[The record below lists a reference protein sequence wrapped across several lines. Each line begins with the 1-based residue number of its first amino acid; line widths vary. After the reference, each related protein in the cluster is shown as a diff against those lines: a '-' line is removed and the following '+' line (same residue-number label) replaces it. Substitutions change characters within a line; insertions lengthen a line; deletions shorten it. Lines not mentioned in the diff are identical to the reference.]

1 MFTTIIVTFPMENEK
16 INEKISVITVFNQE
30 TGLVMPKK
38 IHWRNRD
45 YLIKNLA
52 YYHRVHQ
59 GKKIIHVFNV
69 TDGNLD
75 FRLSLDGENLHW
87 TLEEIYDRSND

>member
-1 MFTTIIVTFPMENEK
+1 MTEN
-16 INEKISVITVFNQE
+16 INEKVSVITVFNQE
-30 TGLVMPKK
+30 TGLVIPKK
-38 IHWRNRD
+38 IRWHNRN

-52 YYHRVHQ
+52 YYHRTYQ
-59 GKKIIHVFNV
+59 GKNIIHVFNV

-75 FRLSLDGENLHW
+75 FRLSLNSENLHW

>member
-1 MFTTIIVTFPMENEK
+1 MSETIFEK
-16 INEKISVITVFNQE
+16 VSVITVFDE
-30 TGLVMPKK
+30 KTGKIMPKK
-38 IHWRNRD
+38 ICWRNQD
-45 YLIKNLA
+45 YLIKSLA

>member
-1 MFTTIIVTFPMENEK
+1 MNENVNEK
-16 INEKISVITVFNQE
+16 VSVITVFNQE
-30 TGLVMPKK
+30 TGLVIPKK
-38 IHWRNRD
+38 IRWRNRD

-52 YYHRVHQ
+52 YYHRIHQ
-59 GKKIIHVFNV
+59 GKNIIHIFTV

-75 FRLSLDGENLHW
+75 FRLSLDSLSLHW

>member
-1 MFTTIIVTFPMENEK
+1 MTEN
-16 INEKISVITVFNQE
+16 INEKVSIVMVYNHK
-30 TGLVMPKK
+30 TGLSMPKK
-38 IHWRNRD
+38 IRWRNRD
-45 YLIKNLA
+45 YLIKSLS

-59 GKKIIHVFNV
+59 GKNIIHVFNV

-75 FRLSLDGENLHW
+75 FRLSLDSENLQW

>member
-1 MFTTIIVTFPMENEK
+1 MAEN
-16 INEKISVITVFNQE
+16 INEKVSIVTVYNHK
-30 TGLVMPKK
+30 TGLTMPKK
-38 IHWRNRD
+38 IRWKNRD

-52 YYHRVHQ
+52 YYHRIRQ
-59 GKKIIHVFNV
+59 GTNTIHIFNV

-75 FRLSLDGENLHW
+75 FRLSLNSENLHW

>member
-1 MFTTIIVTFPMENEK
+1 MSETIFEK
-16 INEKISVITVFNQE
+16 VSVITIFNE
-30 TGLVMPKK
+30 KTGEVIPKK
-38 IHWRNRD
+38 IRWRNHD

-52 YYHRVHQ
+52 YYHRTHQ
-59 GKKIIHVFNV
+59 GKNIIHVFNV

-75 FRLSLDGENLHW
+75 FRLSLNGESLHW